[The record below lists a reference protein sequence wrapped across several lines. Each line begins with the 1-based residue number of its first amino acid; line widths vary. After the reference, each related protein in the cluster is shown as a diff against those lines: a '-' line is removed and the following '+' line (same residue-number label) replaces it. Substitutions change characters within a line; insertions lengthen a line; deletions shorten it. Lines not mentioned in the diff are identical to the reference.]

1 MVKHHYQELFA
12 DDPEQLARVQA
23 VAARIREFSQFLV
36 EDLGIQEIGGTAGGA
51 AGAYTYH
58 PSCHLTRDLG
68 VHGAAETLLDHLPGA
83 ERVPLPESEACC
95 GFGGLFAVKMP
106 AMSSA
111 MMQRKLDNIAAS
123 GADTCV
129 VCDAS
134 CMTHLNGG
142 LIQQGKEPIVR
153 HLAEV
158 LAMTLPTA

>member
-1 MVKHHYQELFA
+1 M
-12 DDPEQLARVQA
+12 
-23 VAARIREFSQFLV
+23 
-36 EDLGIQEIGGTAGGA
+36 
-51 AGAYTYH
+51 
-58 PSCHLTRDLG
+58 
-68 VHGAAETLLDHLPGA
+68 
-83 ERVPLPESEACC
+83 PLPESEACC

-134 CMTHLNGG
+134 CKMHLNGG